1 MSLTS
6 LADPTAA
13 LRDASQRRAEELRQQ
28 QRWRADPVAWAAE
41 RANLLAG
48 RIAEAMNNTAMGL
61 GIAATCMIAH
71 VFLNAASK
79 KQMHELESFAMKL
92 ENLLI
97 KLAGGR

>member
-41 RANLLAG
+41 RARLELW
-48 RIAEAMNNTAMGL
+48 
-61 GIAATCMIAH
+61 
-71 VFLNAASK
+71 SK
-79 KQMHELESFAMKL
+79 QREVLESVRTHRTTVVESCHGVA
-92 ENLLI
+92 
-97 KLAGGR
+97 A